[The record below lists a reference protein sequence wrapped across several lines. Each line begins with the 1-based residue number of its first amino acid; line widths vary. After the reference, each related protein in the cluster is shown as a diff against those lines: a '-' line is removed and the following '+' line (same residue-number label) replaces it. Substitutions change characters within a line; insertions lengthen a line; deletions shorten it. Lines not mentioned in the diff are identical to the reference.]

1 MWQTVPLN
9 LASSASS
16 SMLEV
21 DECAL
26 ESVELEPISL
36 SFVFRLIM
44 LDRALSF
51 LFGSTAYTPD
61 PVSQNPNDHSL
72 PMTSSPP
79 WKIPPMDSSRVTALI
94 LWIAVFVLS
103 EPELVMSYTWRLTSM
118 VKHWNE
124 H

>member
-1 MWQTVPLN
+1 MVVIPSGTV
-9 LASSASS
+9 SRYVY
-16 SMLEV
+16 MG
-21 DECAL
+21 
-26 ESVELEPISL
+26 
-36 SFVFRLIM
+36 
-44 LDRALSF
+44 F

-118 VKHWNE
+118 VKHYNE
-124 H
+124 IQYRQIAA